1 MPCGYL
7 AFFVPKCQNIWV
19 QRRVSLVNL
28 SQFCGMEEVF
38 IVDALRTPIGRYG
51 GALAQVRPDDL
62 MADLLRQM
70 LERHPGVDPHR
81 IEEVILGAANQAG
94 EDNRNVARMSALLAG
109 LPVEVAGVTVN
120 RLCASGLQAVVDASR
135 SLALGHGDY
144 YLAGGVESMSRAP
157 YVMPKPEQGYDR
169 QPRIF
174 DTTLGWRFTNPRWE
188 NLYHPYS
195 MGETAE
201 NVAER
206 YQISRVDQDD
216 FAFAS
221 QTKYAK
227 AQAEGAFDREIVAV
241 QVPKAKG
248 TTALFAVDEHPRL
261 GDRAALDQLKPAFR
275 QGGTVTA
282 GNSSGINDG
291 AACLLLASGTAVQRD
306 GLKPIAR
313 VVSMASA
320 GVDPAIMGMGP
331 VPAVR
336 KALKRAGLTTADL
349 GLVELN
355 EAFASQALAC
365 ARELDLSMDRVNVH
379 GGAIALGHPLGCSGA
394 RITTTLVHA
403 LHRHPEVS
411 PYGLA
416 TMCVGVGQG
425 LAVIVEACR

>member
-1 MPCGYL
+1 M
-7 AFFVPKCQNIWV
+7 
-19 QRRVSLVNL
+19 VNS

-38 IVDALRTPIGRYG
+38 IVDAARTPIGRYG

-62 MADLLRQM
+62 MADLLRH
-70 LERHPGVDPHR
+70 LLDRNPGVDPHR

-94 EDNRNVARMSALLAG
+94 EDNRNVARMASLLAG
-109 LPVEVAGVTVN
+109 LPLEVSGVTVN
-120 RLCASGLQAVVDASR
+120 RLCASGLQSIVDAYR
-135 SLALGHGDY
+135 ALALGQGDFY
-144 YLAGGVESMSRAP
+144 IAGGVESMSRAP
-157 YVMPKPEQGYDR
+157 YVMAKPDQAFDR
-169 QPRIF
+169 QPRVY

-188 NLYHPYS
+188 GLYHPYS

-206 YQISRVDQDD
+206 YKISRKDQDD
-216 FAFAS
+216 FAYAS
-221 QTKYAK
+221 QHKYA
-227 AQAEGAFDREIVAV
+227 AAEADGAFDRERIGVKV
-241 QVPKAKG
+241 SKG
-248 TTALFAVDEHPRL
+248 KGKVELFGVDEHPRPVE
-261 GDRAALDQLKPAFR
+261 RAALDQLKPAFKN
-275 QGGTVTA
+275 GGTVTA

-291 AACLLLASGTAVQRD
+291 AACLILASGTAVRRD
-306 GLKPIAR
+306 GLKPLAR
-313 VVSMASA
+313 VVSVGAA

-336 KALKRAGLTTADL
+336 KALARAGLTTNDL
-349 GLVELN
+349 GLIELN

-365 ARELDLSMDRVNVH
+365 QRELDLPMERVNVH

-403 LHRHPEVS
+403 LHRYPQSS

-425 LAVIVEACR
+425 LALVVEACR